1 MGNQGIDR
9 QSSASSTNST
19 ITQEHILM
27 SMRSG
32 VEDMVRRKL
41 REEYAMKNVEM
52 QSLNKVRDELNA
64 GQSQLKRAIET
75 IDRETESIDR
85 SIRELKVEQ
94 EKLEEAKQEA

>member
-1 MGNQGIDR
+1 
-9 QSSASSTNST
+9 
-19 ITQEHILM
+19 M

-75 IDRETESIDR
+75 IDRETEGIDR
-85 SIRELKVEQ
+85 YV
-94 EKLEEAKQEA
+94 

>member
-1 MGNQGIDR
+1 
-9 QSSASSTNST
+9 
-19 ITQEHILM
+19 M

-75 IDRETESIDR
+75 IDRETEGIDR
-85 SIRELKVEQ
+85 YVTKGQGCDYIFCLYRDFRVVHQK
-94 EKLEEAKQEA
+94 